1 MMPSYLDY
9 QSSRWDD
16 AYQVKPIDCRNC
28 SVVLLGPYSYL
39 GSIYS
44 PLIIDACQ
52 QVCAVVD
59 DQSKDE
65 KIFGITKWSSDEFRT
80 RAGRVKDLVAVD
92 LSCSPMGNAVFGRL
106 IEAAGVERVDLVQI
120 LAELNLPAVYQ
131 TPEVMRELTIA
142 RQSDWYALRNSFED
156 AQSRRTLDAILL
168 LRLTFDRRCLRQV
181 TTSLEDEYFSVYDS
195 RATFTLRDDEVI
207 CDAGAYIG
215 STVRKAVSAGSSL
228 RAIHAFEPDR
238 GSFSQLQNLA
248 KLRLSGLHL
257 HNSAVGDYTGKVR
270 FLETGTMGSH
280 VVEDAVPRETEIDG
294 SSGDGNISITRLD
307 DTMDEVT
314 FIKMDLEGFERRA
327 INGAARLIESCRPR
341 MAITGYHYADDL
353 LDIARTIRDLAPDYT
368 LRLRHHSNYY
378 YDSILYAAPREDPDS
393 ARYFG

>member
-1 MMPSYLDY
+1 MVHPMMPSYLDY

-207 CDAGAYIG
+207 CDAGPILAQPFAKPFRQDHHYAQYTRLNLIAGVFRNSRIWPSCG
-215 STVRKAVSAGSSL
+215 SPVCIFITPPWV
-228 RAIHAFEPDR
+228 
-238 GSFSQLQNLA
+238 
-248 KLRLSGLHL
+248 
-257 HNSAVGDYTGKVR
+257 
-270 FLETGTMGSH
+270 
-280 VVEDAVPRETEIDG
+280 
-294 SSGDGNISITRLD
+294 ITRARFAFLRPEPWGP
-307 DTMDEVT
+307 TWSKAPCPE
-314 FIKMDLEGFERRA
+314 KRRSTA
-327 INGAARLIESCRPR
+327 LAA
-341 MAITGYHYADDL
+341 TG
-353 LDIARTIRDLAPDYT
+353 ISRSLAST
-368 LRLRHHSNYY
+368 TQWTR
-378 YDSILYAAPREDPDS
+378 
-393 ARYFG
+393 